1 MRAKI
6 LRLLHV
12 SLTARD
18 ADALSS
24 FYRETLGFVARRPPR
39 RLHGET
45 VSRGNGVPNSD
56 IWAIWLNQP
65 DQQGPF
71 LEIMEYGET
80 VERPSPA
87 VNEPGYAHL
96 AFEVEDLQA
105 TIEKVLQSGGS
116 MQGEVT
122 NFGTQKQ
129 PHLIVYVRDPEG
141 NILELEQRF
150 SAEEAAIR

>member
-1 MRAKI
+1 M
-6 LRLLHV
+6 
-12 SLTARD
+12 
-18 ADALSS
+18 
-24 FYRETLGFVARRPPR
+24 
-39 RLHGET
+39 
-45 VSRGNGVPNSD
+45 VSRGNGLPNSD
-56 IWAIWLNQP
+56 IYSVWLDQH

-71 LEIMEYGET
+71 LEIMEYTEDM
-80 VERPSPA
+80 ERRWPA
-87 VNEPGYAHL
+87 VNDLGYAHL
-96 AFEVEDLQA
+96 AFEVRDLQA

-150 SAEEAAIR
+150 SAEEANIR